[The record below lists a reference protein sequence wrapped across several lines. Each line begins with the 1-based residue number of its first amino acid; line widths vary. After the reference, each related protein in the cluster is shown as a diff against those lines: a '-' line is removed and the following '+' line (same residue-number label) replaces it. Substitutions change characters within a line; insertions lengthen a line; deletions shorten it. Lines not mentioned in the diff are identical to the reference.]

1 MKIIG
6 ITGNSGS
13 GKSTVCEIIKE
24 NYNAKIIDADKVA
37 KSLTTPDTEYFKDI
51 INTFGKSIL
60 DENKRLNRK
69 KLADIVFNSKEK
81 KLLLDKLTFKYV
93 VEEIKREIK
102 NVQNCDYILLDVPL
116 LFESNLDEICDLTI
130 GVIAS
135 EDVKIKRIMQ
145 RDNISL
151 EKAKSRLNSQP
162 KEEFYIKNCDYIINN
177 KEKLNEIIN
186 QINKIFKT
194 LQ

>member
-13 GKSTVCEIIKE
+13 GKSIVCEIIKE
-24 NYNAKIIDADKVA
+24 NFNAEIIDADKIA
-37 KSLTTPDTEYFKDI
+37 KNLTASDTKYLQEI
-51 INTFGKSIL
+51 IKTFGNSIL
-60 DENKRLNRK
+60 DKKSKLNRI

-81 KLLLDKLTFKYV
+81 KMLLDKLTFKYV
-93 VEEIKREIK
+93 VDEIKEKIK
-102 NVQNCDYILLDVPL
+102 HIQNCDYILLDVPL
-116 LFESNLDEICDLTI
+116 LFESNLFEICNITI
-130 GVIAS
+130 GIVAS

-151 EKAKSRLNSQP
+151 ERAKSRLNSQP
-162 KEEFYIKNCDYIINN
+162 KDEFYMEKCDYIINN
-177 KEKLNEIIN
+177 KDNLEETTN
-186 QINKIFKT
+186 QVNKIFET

>member
-102 NVQNCDYILLDVPL
+102 NVQNYDYILLDVPL

-151 EKAKSRLNSQP
+151 EKAKSRLNSQS

>member
-60 DENKRLNRK
+60 DENSKLNRI

-81 KLLLDKLTFKYV
+81 KMLLDKLTFKYV
-93 VEEIKREIK
+93 VDEIKEKIK
-102 NVQNCDYILLDVPL
+102 HIQNCDYILLDVPL
-116 LFESNLDEICDLTI
+116 LFESNLDEICDLTV

-151 EKAKSRLNSQP
+151 EKAKSRLNSQS
-162 KEEFYIKNCDYIINN
+162 KEKFYIKNCDYIINN
-177 KEKLNEIIN
+177 KEKKDEIIN

>member
-13 GKSTVCEIIKE
+13 GKSIVCEIIKE
-24 NYNAKIIDADKVA
+24 NFNAEIIDADKIA
-37 KSLTTPDTEYFKDI
+37 KNLTASDTKYLQEI
-51 INTFGKSIL
+51 IKTFGNSIL
-60 DENKRLNRK
+60 DKNSKLNRI

-81 KLLLDKLTFKYV
+81 KMLLDKLTFKYV
-93 VEEIKREIK
+93 VDEIKEKIK
-102 NVQNCDYILLDVPL
+102 HIQNCDYILLDVPL
-116 LFESNLDEICDLTI
+116 LFESNLCEICNITI
-130 GVIAS
+130 GIVAS

-151 EKAKSRLNSQP
+151 ERAKSRLNSQP
-162 KEEFYIKNCDYIINN
+162 KDEFYMEKCDYIINN
-177 KEKLNEIIN
+177 KDNLEETTN
-186 QINKIFKT
+186 QVNKIFET

>member
-151 EKAKSRLNSQP
+151 EKAKSRLNSQS
-162 KEEFYIKNCDYIINN
+162 KEKFYIKNCDYIINN

>member
-13 GKSTVCEIIKE
+13 GKSIVCEIIKE
-24 NYNAKIIDADKVA
+24 NFNAEIIDADKIA
-37 KSLTTPDTEYFKDI
+37 KNLTASDTKYLQEI
-51 INTFGKSIL
+51 IKTFGNSIL
-60 DENKRLNRK
+60 DKNSKLNRI

-81 KLLLDKLTFKYV
+81 KMLLDKLTFKYV
-93 VEEIKREIK
+93 VDEIKEKIK
-102 NVQNCDYILLDVPL
+102 HIQNCDYILLDVPL
-116 LFESNLDEICDLTI
+116 LFESNLFEICNITI
-130 GVIAS
+130 GIVAS

-151 EKAKSRLNSQP
+151 ERAKSRLNSQP
-162 KEEFYIKNCDYIINN
+162 KDEFYMEKCDYIINN
-177 KEKLNEIIN
+177 KDNLEETTN
-186 QINKIFKT
+186 QVNKIFET

>member
-37 KSLTTPDTEYFKDI
+37 KRLTSSDTEYLKEI
-51 INTFGKSIL
+51 IKTFGKSIL
-60 DENKRLNRK
+60 DENKKLNRK
-69 KLADIVFNSKEK
+69 KLSDIVFNSKEK
-81 KLLLDKLTFKYV
+81 KILLDKLTFKYV
-93 VEEIKREIK
+93 VEEIKKEIK

-116 LFESNLDEICDLTI
+116 LFESNLDEICDLTV

-151 EKAKSRLNSQP
+151 EKAKSRLNSQS

-177 KEKLNEIIN
+177 KEKIDEIIN

>member
-151 EKAKSRLNSQP
+151 EKAKSRLNSQS

>member
-13 GKSTVCEIIKE
+13 GKSIVCEIIKE
-24 NYNAKIIDADKVA
+24 NFNAEIIDADKIA
-37 KSLTTPDTEYFKDI
+37 KNLTASDTKYLQEI
-51 INTFGKSIL
+51 IKTFGNSIL
-60 DENKRLNRK
+60 DKNSKLNRI

-81 KLLLDKLTFKYV
+81 KMLLDKLTFKYV
-93 VEEIKREIK
+93 VDEIKEKIK
-102 NVQNCDYILLDVPL
+102 HIQNCDYILLDVPL
-116 LFESNLDEICDLTI
+116 LFESNLCEICNITI
-130 GVIAS
+130 GIVAN

-151 EKAKSRLNSQP
+151 ERAKSRLNSQP
-162 KEEFYIKNCDYIINN
+162 KDEFYMEKCDYIINN
-177 KEKLNEIIN
+177 KDNLEETTN
-186 QINKIFKT
+186 QVNKIFET

>member
-60 DENKRLNRK
+60 DENSKLNRI

-81 KLLLDKLTFKYV
+81 KMLLDKLTFKYV
-93 VEEIKREIK
+93 VDEIKEKIK
-102 NVQNCDYILLDVPL
+102 HIQNCDYILLDVPL
-116 LFESNLDEICDLTI
+116 LFESNLDEICDLTV

-162 KEEFYIKNCDYIINN
+162 KEKFYIKNCDYIINN
-177 KEKLNEIIN
+177 KEKKDEIIN